1 MTLFNPG
8 HGKYRNPRMD
18 EAIEKRAIKQVTNR
32 NREEEKKNQTTSTKQ
47 SSDVRKGLSQTKN

>member
-32 NREEEKKNQTTSTKQ
+32 NREEEKKKSNHQH
-47 SSDVRKGLSQTKN
+47 